1 MSPVFAHGALRL
13 YLLKLLEEH
22 PRHGYD
28 VIRLLEDRF
37 SGLYTPSAGT
47 IYPRLARLE
56 ADGLVERVDED
67 GRKTYSITAAG
78 RAELDERR
86 DELADLELR
95 VTGSARDLA
104 REIRVDVR
112 ASVRDLREELRGA
125 VREARSERRR
135 TGEPARGPRRGRADE
150 IPESRGGAD
159 ARTELRWLRRELDE
173 FAREILDA
181 AAGVDLGTET
191 GQRVT
196 TALRDARTAV
206 HAALTGQRPTSGD

>member
-37 SGLYTPSAGT
+37 SGLYSPSAGT

-78 RAELDERR
+78 RGELDERR
-86 DELADLELR
+86 DELADLEQQ

-104 REIRVDVR
+104 REIRADVR

-125 VREARSERRR
+125 AREARSERRR
-135 TGEPARGPRRGRADE
+135 TGEPARGARPGRADE
-150 IPESRGGAD
+150 IPESRGGAQ
-159 ARTELRWLRRELDE
+159 LRRLRRELDE

-181 AAGVDLGTET
+181 AAEVDLGTEA

-206 HAALTGQRPTSGD
+206 HAALTGQRPTGGD